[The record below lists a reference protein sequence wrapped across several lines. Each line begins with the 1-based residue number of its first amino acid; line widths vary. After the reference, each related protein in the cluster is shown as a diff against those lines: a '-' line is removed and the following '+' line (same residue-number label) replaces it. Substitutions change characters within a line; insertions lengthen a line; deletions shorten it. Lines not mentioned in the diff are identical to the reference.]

1 MCIGH
6 VYDNINCTLPLYIS
20 KDVRFTHLLSKTVDF
35 TEQQTV
41 TVFDVNMEVPR
52 VIDTRLFVSY
62 SIDVGF
68 CSSRALG
75 LNRLITAR
83 THTGLRTHAHIT

>member
-1 MCIGH
+1 MYTITSILLCH
-6 VYDNINCTLPLYIS
+6 RRHMPLYIS

-41 TVFDVNMEVPR
+41 TVFDVNMKVPR

-62 SIDVGF
+62 SVEVGF
-68 CSSRALG
+68 SCIRAL
-75 LNRLITAR
+75 
-83 THTGLRTHAHIT
+83 